1 MICHFLIGIPGS
13 GKSTFAAELAKLG
26 NYRIVSTDAIR
37 QQLYGDANIQGEW
50 NQVEEKVISEIV
62 NGLTQGDSIVYDA
75 TNAKRGWRMDLLSK
89 LKSSLAVFPLW
100 MAWYLQTPVAICKLW
115 NQQRVRQ
122 VPDFIIENMH
132 KSLQDFPP
140 IAAEGFATVKEID
153 VTSPKFDF
161 QQIATQIQQLSR
173 TLTNRA
179 NRNCHI
185 TIHSY
190 SQLLD
195 FERLM
200 YLISLIIRYPGIGNL
215 QTTHGSLVES
225 IFGNIPE
232 FANSLEEITAFM
244 GKLCGQI
251 YANENAIASDLDWL
265 QQNSLIGVN
274 TIVYGAI
281 NGRRRRD
288 ESPSLQGDE
297 LSFLRGDDSSFLE
310 LNFVTH
316 AYSDFDC
323 FQRLIEIIRLILH
336 HPFLQDRGK
345 GSLQTLMSALRE
357 NGIIEGDGLDTVR
370 KDIEKVLKP
379 YKILPEFPLRDG
391 YFAGT
396 AILSALELTK
406 VFDVLQSQAK
416 SLDDPVALEIYETFA
431 TRMAKSKLGVSNVYP
446 VRSIANRSMIDSE
459 FLPSDALS
467 KNLQQLEEAIAK
479 GQLLEL
485 NRFVGGGKFALDEEG
500 FFLAFPLQ
508 IVFSNQAWYLG
519 FECES
524 GKYAGLFRFE
534 RLDRL
539 FIGKPQTRFRSL
551 LEQEKSLE
559 KLQKLSTASAGIFL
573 GYSASDQRQFLSRDK
588 QEHSQACVTVELW
601 FNDFIF
607 RFISEG
613 TKRFSARQMK
623 MSAPVKGGKL
633 MLPKSIFCLKK
644 TTDKDFPNRFRVI
657 LPKWS
662 LGDVEFLRWIVG
674 FGGNV
679 KVTQPEALMVK
690 VKAIGG
696 AIVRVY
702 E

>member
-62 NGLTQGDSIVYDA
+62 NALTQGDSIIYDA
-75 TNAKRGWRMDLLSK
+75 TNAKRGWRMELLSK
-89 LKSSLAVFPLW
+89 LKFSLAVFPLW

-122 VPDFIIENMH
+122 VPDFVIENMH
-132 KSLQDFPP
+132 KSLQNFPP

-153 VTSPKFDF
+153 VTSPKFDIE
-161 QQIATQIQQLSR
+161 QIATQIQQLSHS
-173 TLTNRA
+173 LTNRA
-179 NRNCHI
+179 NRNSHI
-185 TIHSY
+185 ILHSY

-251 YANENAIASDLDWL
+251 YANENAIASDLNWL
-265 QQNSLIGVN
+265 QENSLIGVN
-274 TIVYGAI
+274 TIA
-281 NGRRRRD
+281 NLENLSPKLFPKRR
-288 ESPSLQGDE
+288 EALNFPPSLIGNGV
-297 LSFLRGDDSSFLE
+297 RGLGFE
-310 LNFVTH
+310 GTH
-316 AYSDFDC
+316 SYSDFDS
-323 FQRLIEIIRLILH
+323 FQRLIKIIRLILH
-336 HPFLQDRGK
+336 HPFLQDTGK
-345 GSLQTLMSALRE
+345 GSLQTLISALRE
-357 NGIIEGDGLDTVR
+357 NGIIQGDRLDTVR

-379 YKILPEFPLRDG
+379 YKILPDFPLRDG

-431 TRMAKSKLGVSNVYP
+431 TRMTKSKLGVSNVYP
-446 VRSIANRSMIDSE
+446 VRGIANRSMIDSE

-519 FECES
+519 FECEG

-539 FIGKPQTRFRSL
+539 FIGKPQSKLRSL
-551 LEQEKSLE
+551 VEQKKSLE
-559 KLQKLSTASAGIFL
+559 KLQKLSDASAGIFL
-573 GYSASDQRQFLSRDK
+573 GYSASDQHQFLSQDK
-588 QEHSQACVTVELW
+588 QEHSQACVTIELW

-623 MSAPVKGGKL
+623 MSAPVQGGRL

-679 KVTQPEALMVK
+679 KVAQPEALMVK
-690 VKAIGG
+690 VKAIGD

>member
-26 NYRIVSTDAIR
+26 NYRIVSTDTIR

-50 NQVEEKVISEIV
+50 NQVEEKAISEIV
-62 NGLTQGDSIVYDA
+62 NALTQGDSIIYDA
-75 TNAKRGWRMDLLSK
+75 TNAKRGWRMELLSK

-115 NQQRVRQ
+115 NQQRLRQ
-122 VPDFIIENMH
+122 VPDFVIENMH
-132 KSLQDFPP
+132 KSLQNFPP
-140 IAAEGFATVKEID
+140 IAAEGFATVKKID
-153 VTSPKFDF
+153 VTSPKFDI

-173 TLTNRA
+173 TLISRA
-179 NRNCHI
+179 NRNRHI

-200 YLISLIIRYPGIGNL
+200 YLISLIVRYPGIGNL

-244 GKLCGQI
+244 GKLCGKI
-251 YANENAIASDLDWL
+251 YANENAIASDLNWL

-274 TIVYGAI
+274 TIADGII
-281 NGRRRRD
+281 NGKRRSD
-288 ESPSLQGDE
+288 E
-297 LSFLRGDDSSFLE
+297 SSFLQRD
-310 LNFVTH
+310 FVTH
-316 AYSDFDC
+316 AYSDSHS

-336 HPFLQDRGK
+336 HPFLQDTGK

-431 TRMAKSKLGVSNVYP
+431 TRMTKSKLGVSNVYP

-519 FECES
+519 FESES

-539 FIGKPQTRFRSL
+539 FIGKSQTRFRPL
-551 LEQEKSLE
+551 VEQKKSLE
-559 KLQKLSTASAGIFL
+559 KLQKLSSASAGIFL
-573 GYSASDQRQFLSRDK
+573 GYSVSHQRQFLSHDK
-588 QEHSQACVTVELW
+588 QEHSQACVTIELW

-613 TKRFSARQMK
+613 TKRFSAKQMK
-623 MSAPVKGGKL
+623 MSAPVQGGRL

-679 KVTQPEALMVK
+679 KVAEPEALMVK
-690 VKAIGG
+690 VKGIGD